1 VTHARLDK
9 TLASRRREIDAAL
22 ARLLAR
28 HRDPAR
34 LARAMRYALLGS
46 GKRFRPILALAAA
59 EAVGGPAARRRILPF
74 ACAIEMIHAYSLV
87 HDDLPSM
94 DDDDM
99 RRGRPSLHRRFDE
112 ATAILTGDA
121 LLTEA
126 FAVMTAPAALRV
138 CGAERV
144 GAMVAD
150 LATAAGAG
158 GMVGGQMLDLLGEG
172 KRHLSLPQVAAIH
185 RRKTGALIRVSVR
198 IGAIA
203 AHASGADVA
212 RLTTYGEA
220 LGLAFQI
227 VDDILD
233 ETAGV
238 ERLGKQGGGDRAKG
252 KATFPGV
259 LGLDA
264 ARVRARSAAE
274 RARRAVAPLGSRA
287 DQLLALVGYVVDRAA

>member
-1 VTHARLDK
+1 
-9 TLASRRREIDAAL
+9 
-22 ARLLAR
+22 
-28 HRDPAR
+28 
-34 LARAMRYALLGS
+34 
-46 GKRFRPILALAAA
+46 
-59 EAVGGPAARRRILPF
+59 
-74 ACAIEMIHAYSLV
+74 
-87 HDDLPSM
+87 M
-94 DDDDM
+94 DNDDM

-112 ATAILTGDA
+112 ATAILAGDA

-126 FAVMTAPAALRV
+126 FAVMTTPAALRV
-138 CGAERV
+138 CGAARV
-144 GAMVAD
+144 CAMVAD
-150 LATAAGAG
+150 LATAAGAA

-172 KRHLSLPQVAAIH
+172 KPHLSLAQVAAIH

-203 AHASGADVA
+203 AQASAADVA

-220 LGLAFQI
+220 LGLTFQI

-233 ETAGV
+233 ETASV

-264 ARVRARSAAE
+264 ARARARSAAE